1 MLILPILAAAT
12 GLVFGFAQFRAV
24 VLLPALFGVLAVV
37 AWLGYGAAWDWS
49 SMVRL
54 ASFSLFGMQC
64 GYFAGVC
71 GAYFK
76 SNGIAKSKA
85 AVIKVSRFG

>member
-1 MLILPILAAAT
+1 MLVLPILAAAA
-12 GLVFGFAQFRAV
+12 GLVFGLAQFRAV
-24 VLLPALFGVLAVV
+24 VLLPALIGVLAIV

-54 ASFSLFGMQC
+54 AFFSVLGMQC

-71 GAYFK
+71 GTYFK
-76 SNGIAKSKA
+76 SNGFAKSKA
-85 AVIKVSRFG
+85 AAIKVSRFG